1 MTYYY
6 YFLLDGS
13 LVYIVVIGV
22 ISGALIVVSSIM
34 IVVCFALRRRS
45 RDGMDVAAK
54 NDDTADMEMSA
65 NRMYGTSTRYSKNPV
80 EFPTEGND
88 TESVYNV
95 LQHPTDPTSDSAV
108 YANPSPNADYDHL
121 RGETTETNAYE
132 ELPAPP

>member
-1 MTYYY
+1 
-6 YFLLDGS
+6 
-13 LVYIVVIGV
+13 
-22 ISGALIVVSSIM
+22 M
-34 IVVCFALRRRS
+34 IVVCFTLRRRS

-54 NDDTADMEMSA
+54 NKNDDSDMEMSP

-80 EFPTEGND
+80 EFPTESNN

-121 RGETTETNAYE
+121 GGETETNAYE
-132 ELPAPP
+132 ELPAPR